1 MEFVDKAL
9 ARRLEAAEEMPQ
21 VHYARL
27 YQKVRPEVGAAV
39 EEICGGHMVF
49 AGVGSPIGRAGGLGL
64 DNAVSASDLDRVEEF
79 YRSHGAPAQVDV
91 CPLTDPSLLELLK
104 LRGYTMTELN
114 NVLYRQLSRRER
126 FPPPPS
132 NIKLRPAEPHEA
144 ELWADVVGRGFRE
157 GEPCPPDFLQMFTPL
172 FQIPNAVTFLASLNG
187 KLAGGA
193 GGLIVPERKLLALF
207 GAATL
212 PEFRGRGIQTAFL
225 HLRMQAAAKAGCDLA
240 VTVTL
245 GGSTSQRNAERA
257 GFRVAYSK
265 ATLLKAFEPARPPSK
280 RQTRR
285 TRLRSRSRLRR

>member
-1 MEFVDKAL
+1 MEFVDKAF

-27 YQKVRPEVGAAV
+27 YQKVRPEVGAGV

-49 AGVGSPIGRAGGLGL
+49 AGVGSPIGRAGGLGF
-64 DNAVSASDLDRVEEF
+64 DSPVSAADLDRMEEF
-79 YRSHGAPAQVDV
+79 YRSRGAPSQVDV

-104 LRGYTMTELN
+104 LRGYTMAELN
-114 NVLYRQLSRRER
+114 NVLYRPLSQGEQ
-126 FPPPPS
+126 FPPAPS
-132 NIKLRPAEPHEA
+132 DVDLRPAEPHEA

-172 FQIPNAVTFLASLNG
+172 FQMSNALTFFAFLNG
-187 KLAGGA
+187 ELAGGA

-212 PEFRGRGIQTAFL
+212 PRFRGHGIQTAFL
-225 HLRMQAAAKAGCDLA
+225 HRRMVVAVKAGCDLA

-245 GGSTSQRNAERA
+245 GGSTSQRNAERV

-265 ATLLKAFEPARPPSK
+265 ATMVKTFEAV
-280 RQTRR
+280 
-285 TRLRSRSRLRR
+285 